1 MLPLITFNRTR
12 QPLAL
17 QCGMNSVNLCALIA
31 VYDRV
36 RLILDKLH
44 FFSLLLTLQL
54 LDGEVGAQ
62 RLGAGRVWISK
73 VLVIDTEAVGGVTN
87 AVALLVKLILAISI
101 GKSFNNLRSCRRQG
115 SWRPSCRGYGRE
127 CRTGR

>member
-1 MLPLITFNRTR
+1 MRNEFRKPM
-12 QPLAL
+12 
-17 QCGMNSVNLCALIA
+17 CSDCC
-31 VYDRV
+31 V
-36 RLILDKLH
+36 RPRKTDFLNILH

-62 RLGAGRVWISK
+62 RLGVSVCWISK
-73 VLVIDTEAVGGVTN
+73 VLGIYAEAVGGVAN
-87 AVALLVKLILAISI
+87 AVALVVKLILAIFI